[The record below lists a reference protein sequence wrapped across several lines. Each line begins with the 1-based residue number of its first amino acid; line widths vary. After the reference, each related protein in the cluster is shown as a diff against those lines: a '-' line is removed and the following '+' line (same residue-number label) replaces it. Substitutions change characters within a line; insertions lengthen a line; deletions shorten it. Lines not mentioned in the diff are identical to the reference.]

1 MVSFF
6 KRLSNIPTDKLLHS
20 FYGTLVY
27 ALVSLVDFTLALWI
41 TLLVAVS
48 KEVYDFKV
56 KGKFSF
62 ADIVATIGIA
72 LVLWVGSIWG
82 L

>member
-27 ALVSLVDFTLALWI
+27 ALVSLIDCTLALWV
-41 TLLVAVS
+41 TLLVAVG

-56 KGKFSF
+56 NGRFSF
-62 ADIVATIGIA
+62 VDIIATVGLT
-72 LVLWVGSIWG
+72 LVLWVGSII
-82 L
+82 

>member
-6 KRLSNIPTDKLLHS
+6 KKLSSIPNDKLLHS
-20 FYGTLVY
+20 FYGTLIY

-48 KEVYDFKV
+48 KEVYDFSIN
-56 KGKFSF
+56 GKFSF
-62 ADIVATIGIA
+62 VDIIATVGLA
-72 LVLWVGSIWG
+72 LVLWVGGI
-82 L
+82 

>member
-6 KRLSNIPTDKLLHS
+6 KKLSSIPNDKVLHS

-27 ALVSLVDFTLALWI
+27 AVVSLIDCTLALCV

-48 KEVYDFKV
+48 KEMYDFRLN
-56 KGKFSF
+56 GKFSF
-62 ADIVATIGIA
+62 ADIVATVGLA
-72 LVLWVGSIWG
+72 LVLWVGGI
-82 L
+82 

>member
-6 KRLSNIPTDKLLHS
+6 KKLSSIPNDKLLHS

-27 ALVSLVDFTLALWI
+27 AVVSLIDCTLALCV

-48 KEVYDFKV
+48 KEMYDFRLN
-56 KGKFSF
+56 GKFSF
-62 ADIVATIGIA
+62 TDIVATVGLA
-72 LVLWVGSIWG
+72 LVLWVGGI
-82 L
+82 